1 MDFRQIKYFIAIAE
15 QGSLSAASEVIHIA
29 QPALSTQISNL
40 EDELHVMLFSRHGRG
55 MMLTPAGKI
64 FLKHAYRIRD
74 EIAAAKSAVTS
85 TPSDNAGI
93 VYVGLPMTT
102 STVFAVP
109 IIERVREVYPLID
122 LRIVDGMSADV
133 SSWLLEGR
141 LDVAIL
147 YEAHNS
153 IAKSAVPILE
163 DDLYLIG
170 LEGSEFGESQEIEFT
185 DLVKFPQIASSGQHS
200 LRRLLDET
208 AYRLGVELN
217 YVQVIDSI
225 PQLREL
231 VLRGAG
237 YTILPLIA
245 FAEFPQSV
253 RLRFVRLKNPDLRLR
268 SWLAFTP
275 RRDASHAATC
285 VHSLIPQVLFGMV
298 EEGRWPGGSIPK
310 SAS

>member
-1 MDFRQIKYFIAIAE
+1 MDFRQVKYFIAIAE

-85 TPSDNAGI
+85 TPSDNSGI

-109 IIERVREVYPLID
+109 IFERVREAYPLID

-141 LDVAIL
+141 LDVAI
-147 YEAHNS
+147 
-153 IAKSAVPILE
+153 
-163 DDLYLIG
+163 
-170 LEGSEFGESQEIEFT
+170 EIEFT
-185 DLVKFPQIASSGQHS
+185 DLVEFLQIASSGQHS

-208 AYRLGVELN
+208 AYRLGVDLN

-237 YTILPLIA
+237 YTILPRIA
-245 FAEFPQSV
+245 FAEFPRNV

-268 SWLAFTP
+268 SWLALTP

-285 VHSLIPQVLFGMV
+285 VHSLIPQVLSGMV
-298 EEGRWPGGSIPK
+298 EEGKWPGGSIPK
-310 SAS
+310 AAS

>member
-1 MDFRQIKYFIAIAE
+1 MDFRQVKYFIAIAE

-55 MMLTPAGKI
+55 MTLTPAGKI

-109 IIERVREVYPLID
+109 IFERVREAYPLID

-141 LDVAIL
+141 LDVAI
-147 YEAHNS
+147 
-153 IAKSAVPILE
+153 
-163 DDLYLIG
+163 
-170 LEGSEFGESQEIEFT
+170 EIEFT
-185 DLVKFPQIASSGQHS
+185 DLVEFLQIASSGQHS

-208 AYRLGVELN
+208 AYRLGVDLN

-237 YTILPLIA
+237 YTILPRIA
-245 FAEFPQSV
+245 FAEFPRNV

-268 SWLAFTP
+268 NWLALTP

-285 VHSLIPQVLFGMV
+285 VHSLIPQVLSGMV
-298 EEGRWPGGSIPK
+298 EEGKWPGGSIPK
-310 SAS
+310 AAS